1 MRIFA
6 ALTDESVLSAIEGA
20 GRPVDRCTVQEAIER
35 ARPAD
40 VILVAKSA
48 ADVKRARPD
57 VAVIVVTRP
66 GDVLGRIAALEA
78 GASDAFDASFAPSQM
93 VARVSAAGRTAALVP
108 HPPSIVEAD
117 GCRIDLDRHTATRGE
132 ATHALSAREVDI
144 VRWLVRHAGRV
155 VPRAELLEH
164 VFGVSPDNTT
174 RAVDVAISTLRT
186 KLERDAREPV
196 IIVSVKGVGY
206 VWTEG
211 T

>member
-6 ALTDESVLSAIEGA
+6 ALTDDAVIAAIEDA
-20 GRPVDRCTVQEAIER
+20 GRPVDRCTLQEALDQ

-40 VILVAKSA
+40 VILVATSA
-48 ADVKRARPD
+48 AEVQRARPD
-57 VAVIVVTRP
+57 VAVIVVTRV

-78 GASDAFDASFAPSQM
+78 GAADAFDASFAPSQM
-93 VARVSAAGRTAALVP
+93 AARVSAAGRRAALAP
-108 HPPSIVEAD
+108 HPAAVVESD
-117 GCRIDLDRHTATRGE
+117 GCVIDLDRCTATRGE
-132 ATHALSAREVDI
+132 TTHSLSAREVDI
-144 VRWLVRHAGRV
+144 IRWLVRHAGRV

-186 KLERDAREPV
+186 KLERDPREPA

-206 VWTEG
+206 VWV
-211 T
+211 